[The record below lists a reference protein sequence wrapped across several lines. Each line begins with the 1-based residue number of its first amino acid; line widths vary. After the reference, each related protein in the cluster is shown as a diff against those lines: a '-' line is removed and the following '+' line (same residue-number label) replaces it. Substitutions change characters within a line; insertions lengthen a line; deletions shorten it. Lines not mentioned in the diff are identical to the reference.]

1 MYRGTFKDSRTMEM
15 EDFEKTVADE
25 APGRPTAFS
34 LPPLST
40 ELSRAWAP
48 NTTWNFTL
56 NDTVSLPE
64 EDGGITSTVMDVVVT
79 ITVCLI
85 LVAMGCT
92 LDLQAMLKYI
102 KRPYGIA
109 VGVMSQFVIM
119 PLVAFLLC
127 LAFQL
132 EPARALSVL
141 VVGTC
146 PGGHMSNLLVYWLDG
161 DINLSICMTT
171 VSTALAMG
179 LMPLCLWIYSK
190 PFTTATTVVPY
201 GKIVI
206 ALVTIII
213 PVSVGIFLK
222 YKSPKG
228 ARLFLKIGG
237 IFGIVIILASAVLGG
252 IAYKDMW
259 TGPPAIFLIAFVF
272 PTIGYSFGYVIAWLF
287 RMEDTLRKTV
297 CIETGTQNI
306 GIALSILKLTFAP
319 ELASKIILFPMLY
332 ATFQG
337 TEAMILVV
345 SYQIWK
351 RKCKAVEEKEE
362 KETADEAKQETLLDD
377 AMTKDEDVYEFVTA
391 L

>member
-1 MYRGTFKDSRTMEM
+1 MES
-15 EDFEKTVADE
+15 FTKTAADE
-25 APGRPTAFS
+25 APGSSTAFS
-34 LPPLST
+34 LPPVFT
-40 ELSRAWAP
+40 DSRAWAT
-48 NTTWNFTL
+48 NTTGNNTA
-56 NDTVSLPE
+56 SLPE
-64 EDGGITSTVMDVVVT
+64 ENGGIPGIVMDVVVT
-79 ITVCLI
+79 FTVCLI

-102 KRPYGIA
+102 KRPYGIG

-127 LAFQL
+127 LAFQSQL
-132 EPARALSVL
+132 DPARALSIL

-161 DINLSICMTT
+161 DMNLSICMTT

-190 PFTTATTVVPY
+190 PFISASTVVVPY
-201 GKIVI
+201 EKIVI

-213 PVSVGIFLK
+213 PVSAGMFLK
-222 YKSPKG
+222 YKSPKW
-228 ARLFLKIGG
+228 ARRFLKIGG
-237 IFGIVIILASAVLGG
+237 IFGIVIILSSAVLGG
-252 IAYKDMW
+252 IAYQDMW
-259 TGPPAIFLIAFVF
+259 TGPPALFLIAFIF

-287 RMEDTLRKTV
+287 RMDATCRKTV

-332 ATFQG
+332 ASFQG
-337 TEAMILVV
+337 LEAMILVI
-345 SYQIWK
+345 SFQIWK
-351 RKCKAVEEKEE
+351 RKCKTVKEKEE
-362 KETADEAKQETLLDD
+362 KEVGDDTKDVNLLDD
-377 AMTKDEDVYEFVTA
+377 HKTTDEDMYEFVTT

>member
-1 MYRGTFKDSRTMEM
+1 MES
-15 EDFEKTVADE
+15 FPKTSTDE
-25 APGRPTAFS
+25 ARGGDSTAFS
-34 LPPLST
+34 LPPLLASKT
-40 ELSRAWAP
+40 WAT
-48 NTTWNFTL
+48 NTTR
-56 NDTVSLPE
+56 NDTASPTAD
-64 EDGGITSTVMDVVVT
+64 DGGITSIVMDVVVT

-92 LDLQAMLKYI
+92 LDVQAMLKYI

-141 VVGTC
+141 VVGTS
-146 PGGHMSNLLVYWLDG
+146 PGGHMSNLMVYWLDG
-161 DINLSICMTT
+161 DMNL
-171 VSTALAMG
+171 
-179 LMPLCLWIYSK
+179 SK

-201 GKIVI
+201 EKIVI

-252 IAYKDMW
+252 IAYQDMW
-259 TGPPAIFLIAFVF
+259 SGPPAIFLIAFIF

-287 RMEDTLRKTV
+287 RMDSICRKTV

-332 ATFQG
+332 ASFQG
-337 TEAMILVV
+337 LEAMILVV

-351 RKCKAVEEKEE
+351 RKCKITEEKEE
-362 KETADEAKQETLLDD
+362 EKEIGDDTKEVNLLDD
-377 AMTKDEDVYEFVTA
+377 DASTKDEDVYEFVTN

>member
-1 MYRGTFKDSRTMEM
+1 MES
-15 EDFEKTVADE
+15 FPKTATDE
-25 APGRPTAFS
+25 ALGGGSTAFS
-34 LPPLST
+34 LPPL
-40 ELSRAWAP
+40 LASRAWAT
-48 NTTWNFTL
+48 NTTR
-56 NDTVSLPE
+56 NDTASPTDD
-64 EDGGITSTVMDVVVT
+64 DGGITSIVMDVVVT

-92 LDLQAMLKYI
+92 LDVQAMLKYI

-141 VVGTC
+141 VVGTS
-146 PGGHMSNLLVYWLDG
+146 PGGHMSNLMVYWLDG
-161 DINLSICMTT
+161 DMNLSICMTT

-179 LMPLCLWIYSK
+179 LMPLSLWVYSK

-201 GKIVI
+201 EKIVI

-252 IAYKDMW
+252 IAYQDMW
-259 TGPPAIFLIAFVF
+259 SGPPAIFLIAFIF

-287 RMEDTLRKTV
+287 RMDSICRKTV

-332 ATFQG
+332 ASFQG
-337 TEAMILVV
+337 LEAMILVV

-351 RKCKAVEEKEE
+351 RKCKTTEEKEE
-362 KETADEAKQETLLDD
+362 EKEIGDDTKEVNLLDD
-377 AMTKDEDVYEFVTA
+377 DASTKEEDVYEFVTN